1 MFPASFGFKR
11 PTDDRKDFHHD
22 MPMQNSALLRNRD
35 FCSSGAFGL
44 RFEQILQG
52 TGGALDV
59 FEGVEFWVKGA
70 PNKPYQVIGYI
81 DGEFDDEWPAEDSLR
96 SQISA
101 KVKEIGGDGV
111 VLNKRTTKW
120 GGTYVING
128 VAYDGSDEIFDEYTV
143 FRYVR

>member
-1 MFPASFGFKR
+1 MTCQCRILHFCAIAIFAALGLSACASIEYHPHVG
-11 PTDDRKDFHHD
+11 D
-22 MPMQNSALLRNRD
+22 
-35 FCSSGAFGL
+35 
-44 RFEQILQG
+44 EQILQG
-52 TGGALDV
+52 TGGALDE
-59 FEGVEFWVKGA
+59 FDGVEFWVKGA

>member
-1 MFPASFGFKR
+1 MFPASLGFKR
-11 PTDDRKDFHHD
+11 PPDDRKDFHHD

-44 RFEQILQG
+44 RFHRIPPAHEF
-52 TGGALDV
+52 D
-59 FEGVEFWVKGA
+59 GVEFWVKGA

-128 VAYDGSDEIFDEYTV
+128 VVYDGSDEIFDEYTV